1 MLGAMADPESLQEYD
16 EIVRKMFASEEE
28 GFQFYNPYGL
38 DKGFSVRRS
47 YVEWDAGHNEWTL
60 RKFVCNREGFREE
73 KHMKRENKKRR
84 PRNISRVGCRA
95 KFVIA
100 RDKNTRQWYV
110 KDFIDEHNHPLS
122 PEDLSCL
129 LRSH

>member
-47 YVEWDAGHNEWTL
+47 YVE
-60 RKFVCNREGFREE
+60 
-73 KHMKRENKKRR
+73 
-84 PRNISRVGCRA
+84 
-95 KFVIA
+95 
-100 RDKNTRQWYV
+100 
-110 KDFIDEHNHPLS
+110 
-122 PEDLSCL
+122 
-129 LRSH
+129 